1 MREVPEMIG
10 QKLLKGVDLGILL
23 MRFVRSESSAW
34 RCGYHDDFRALIM
47 AYRGDLYAVS
57 NLW

>member
-1 MREVPEMIG
+1 MRNVPEMIG
-10 QKLLKGVDLGILL
+10 QTLLKGVDLGILL
-23 MRFVRSESSAW
+23 MRFARSESSAR

-57 NLW
+57 NIW

>member
-1 MREVPEMIG
+1 MRKVPEMIG
-10 QKLLKGVDLGILL
+10 QTLLKGVDLVILL
-23 MRFVRSESSAW
+23 MRFARSESSAW
-34 RCGYHDDFRALIM
+34 RCGYHADFRALIM

>member
-10 QKLLKGVDLGILL
+10 QTLLLGILL

-47 AYRGDLYAVS
+47 EYRGDLYAVS
-57 NLW
+57 NIW

>member
-1 MREVPEMIG
+1 MRKVPEMIG
-10 QKLLKGVDLGILL
+10 QTLLKGVDLGIQL

>member
-1 MREVPEMIG
+1 MRKVPEMIG
-10 QKLLKGVDLGILL
+10 QTLLKGVDLGIQL
-23 MRFVRSESSAW
+23 MRFVRAESSAW

-57 NLW
+57 NIW

>member
-1 MREVPEMIG
+1 MRKVPEMIG
-10 QKLLKGVDLGILL
+10 QTLLKGVDLGILL
-23 MRFVRSESSAW
+23 MRFVRAESSAR
-34 RCGYHDDFRALIM
+34 RCGYHNDFRALIM

>member
-1 MREVPEMIG
+1 MIG
-10 QKLLKGVDLGILL
+10 QTLLKGVDLGILL

-57 NLW
+57 NIW

>member
-1 MREVPEMIG
+1 MRKVPEMIG
-10 QKLLKGVDLGILL
+10 QTLLKGVDLVIPL

-57 NLW
+57 NIW